1 MQEENKELLNKKSIY
16 DWCFLTSL
24 EDLCFYKNGYCWLY
38 SVAHE
43 EICDIFCENE
53 EEYEYLKS
61 IGIKFVDDKFVPTPK
76 EQLIYE
82 EY

>member
-38 SVAHE
+38 SVGHE

-82 EY
+82 KY